1 MKDDLYQPLL
11 EGEDPLMLIAKEL
24 RGLRQDFKELT
35 TAIETLNTIEIE
47 LPYKEAD
54 E

>member
-1 MKDDLYQPLL
+1 MKEDDLYQPLPD
-11 EGEDPLMLIAKEL
+11 EDPLMLIAKEL

>member
-1 MKDDLYQPLL
+1 MKDSLYQPLP
-11 EGEDPLMLIAKEL
+11 EGDPLMLIAKEL
-24 RGLRQDFKELT
+24 RGLRQDLNELT
-35 TAIETLNTIEIE
+35 AAIESMNTIEIE